1 MSYSNFL
8 ETEVRRSCR
17 RIRAGR
23 RAARTMRCGMTLLEV
38 ILAIAI
44 LGGSLA
50 VLGELVRVGTRTA
63 RAARVLTTAQLLAE
77 SLVAEVTAGVTAPDP
92 IDGVINDFCG
102 LRWQYVV
109 QIEQVDQKGL
119 LAVAVTVREDKDASE
134 RPVSFALVRWMID
147 PQTECDLEEAAA
159 AAAAASSSSSGSTSS
174 SSASSGSE
182 TGTPSS
188 GSGTGGTR

>member
-1 MSYSNFL
+1 MSYSNFP
-8 ETEVRRSCR
+8 EPDVPRSRRG
-17 RIRAGR
+17 IRAGR
-23 RAARTMRCGMTLLEV
+23 RAAWTVRSGMTLLEV

-50 VLGELVRVGTRTA
+50 VLGELVRIGTRTA

-92 IDGVINDFCG
+92 IDGVINDFG
-102 LRWQYVV
+102 GFRWQYVV

-119 LAVAVTVREDKDASE
+119 LAVAVTVREDKDISE
-134 RPVSFALVRWMID
+134 KPVSFALVRWMID
-147 PQTECDLEEAAA
+147 PQTECDLEAAA
-159 AAAAASSSSSGSTSS
+159 AATASASSSGSESSSAASSSS
-174 SSASSGSE
+174 A

-188 GSGTGGTR
+188 GSGTGGAR